1 MESNL
6 PKIIESLSSLLQIDS
21 VKTEKLDDKPFGE
34 GVFRALDYSLNLA
47 KEMGFETYN
56 YSNYIGE
63 VVWGKGES
71 IAILCHLDVVPV
83 GDETKWKH
91 PPFSATL
98 DNGEIYARGALDDK
112 GPFIATLYALKR
124 LKDEGFLPNKEIRLI
139 LGCDEES
146 GWGCI
151 KHYKTIRDLPETGF
165 SPDASFPVIYAEKGI
180 LHAKFFFDY
189 DEKLLFDL
197 KGGVAS
203 NVVCDKATAS
213 CKIDE
218 ILIDKY
224 GLNLVDGEVESLGI
238 SAHGSE
244 PDKGVNAIKNLILY
258 LNEINAVNRAIYE
271 LLFEDKLKLKAFCD
285 QTGNLT
291 MSPNVIKI
299 ENGKISITVDFRYP
313 ATLNFDEI
321 FETIKKIAPLEVLS
335 HQKPLFNDI
344 ESPLI
349 QTLNK
354 VYERHT
360 GKTCKPI
367 AIGGGTYA
375 RALKLGAGFGPETED
390 DENLCHQPNERIS
403 IEKLEFLEKVY
414 HDAIKELSK

>member
-189 DEKLLFDL
+189 
-197 KGGVAS
+197 
-203 NVVCDKATAS
+203 
-213 CKIDE
+213 
-218 ILIDKY
+218 
-224 GLNLVDGEVESLGI
+224 
-238 SAHGSE
+238 
-244 PDKGVNAIKNLILY
+244 
-258 LNEINAVNRAIYE
+258 
-271 LLFEDKLKLKAFCD
+271 
-285 QTGNLT
+285 
-291 MSPNVIKI
+291 
-299 ENGKISITVDFRYP
+299 
-313 ATLNFDEI
+313 
-321 FETIKKIAPLEVLS
+321 
-335 HQKPLFNDI
+335 
-344 ESPLI
+344 
-349 QTLNK
+349 
-354 VYERHT
+354 
-360 GKTCKPI
+360 
-367 AIGGGTYA
+367 
-375 RALKLGAGFGPETED
+375 
-390 DENLCHQPNERIS
+390 
-403 IEKLEFLEKVY
+403 
-414 HDAIKELSK
+414 